1 MTPDVATRDTAGD
14 AAAQTARIEGAFL
27 DRFGGSEAVRTAYAF
42 ARDAHAR
49 QGQKRKYSDMPYIVH
64 PIAVAELVATVP
76 HTQAMICA
84 ALLHD
89 VIEDTDVELAE
100 IRETFGRDVA
110 ELVDWLT
117 DVSRPEHGNR
127 KVRKALDLAHTA
139 KATPQA
145 KTIKLADIIDNSRTI
160 SRHDP
165 SFWRVYRAEN
175 LALLDVL
182 TEGDPGLWKKANAA
196 LTQAKA

>member
-1 MTPDVATRDTAGD
+1 MN
-14 AAAQTARIEGAFL
+14 AAYT
-27 DRFGGSEAVRTAYAF
+27 F

-64 PIAVAELVATVP
+64 PIAVAELVAGVP
-76 HTQAMICA
+76 HTPEMVCA

-89 VIEDTDVELAE
+89 VVEDTDIDLSV
-100 IRETFGRDVA
+100 IRETFGPKVA

-117 DVSRPEHGNR
+117 DVSRPQHGNR
-127 KVRKALDLAHTA
+127 KARKALDLVHTA
-139 KATPQA
+139 KAPPEA

-165 SFWRVYRAEN
+165 AFWRVYRAEN

-182 TEGDPGLWKKANAA
+182 AEGDPQLRQKARVA
-196 LTQAKA
+196 LARPET